1 MLGFNCNVLYSYST
15 DYSIQFQTFNTLQKD
30 LQSYVNSTNSK
41 ILPHLD
47 HINALLHQAISTCIA
62 ATKVTKPPEPIRK
75 KENLPPGKCLE
86 HQRRFIKTTKLPGR
100 KRNGNVLRYVRH
112 N

>member
-30 LQSYVNSTNSK
+30 LQSYVNTTNSK
-41 ILPHLD
+41 LLPHLD

-86 HQRRFIKTTKLPGR
+86 HQWRFIKTTKLPGR